1 MARPTVL
8 PQGAEIMMSNRN
20 RHISAAAR
28 ILDRLRMGGKKTVVA
43 CALVSIMLFM
53 WARVLIGH
61 RPAAA
66 DAASPSR
73 AGATV
78 PDRGAVK
85 VTLVELPKTPGR
97 HDTIAR
103 DFFAAP
109 EGSFIR
115 RDTADHNTGTEKEVP
130 IVSLSNVQEVIQRVA
145 RKLKLEAVL
154 WSESP
159 RAFLNDQLLAVGS
172 KLTVKDGT
180 ASFEFEVLQ
189 IYMDSVLV
197 GCDDMQLTLKLA
209 QNLEG
214 NK

>member
-1 MARPTVL
+1 
-8 PQGAEIMMSNRN
+8 
-20 RHISAAAR
+20 
-28 ILDRLRMGGKKTVVA
+28 MGGKKTAVA

-53 WARVLIGH
+53 WVRVLSGP
-61 RPAAA
+61 RPSAA

-73 AGATV
+73 PTATL
-78 PDRGAVK
+78 PGTGPAK
-85 VTLVELPKTPGR
+85 VTFRELPKTPGR
-97 HDTIAR
+97 HDSIAR

-109 EGSFIR
+109 DGSFIR
-115 RDTADHNTGTEKEVP
+115 RNTADRNTGTEKEVP
-130 IVSLSNVQEVIQRVA
+130 IASSYNVQEVIQRVA

-159 RAFLNDQLLAVGS
+159 RAFLNDQLLSVGS

-180 ASFEFEVLQ
+180 GSFEFEVLQ

-209 QNLEG
+209 QNLEV

>member
-1 MARPTVL
+1 
-8 PQGAEIMMSNRN
+8 MMHDRN
-20 RHISAAAR
+20 RRVSAAGQ
-28 ILDRLRMGGKKTVVA
+28 ILDRLRTGGKKTAVA
-43 CALVSIMLFM
+43 CALVSIMQFM
-53 WARVLIGH
+53 WVRVLIGH

-73 AGATV
+73 PTGTL
-78 PDRGAVK
+78 PGTGPVK
-85 VTLVELPKTPGR
+85 VTFVELPKTPGR
-97 HDTIAR
+97 HDSIAR

-109 EGSFIR
+109 DGSFIR
-115 RDTADHNTGTEKEVP
+115 RNTADRNTGTEKEVP
-130 IVSLSNVQEVIQRVA
+130 IVSSYNVQEVIQRVA

-159 RAFLNDQLLAVGS
+159 RAFLNDQLLSVGS

-209 QNLEG
+209 QNPEV

>member
-1 MARPTVL
+1 
-8 PQGAEIMMSNRN
+8 MMQNRN
-20 RHISAAAR
+20 RHVSAAGR
-28 ILDRLRMGGKKTVVA
+28 IFDRLRTGGKKTAVA

-73 AGATV
+73 SAATA
-78 PDRGAVK
+78 PGTGPGK
-85 VTLVELPKTPGR
+85 VTFVELPKTPGR
-97 HDTIAR
+97 HEAIAR

-109 EGSFIR
+109 EGSFLR
-115 RDTADHNTGTEKEVP
+115 RNSADRNTGTEKEVP
-130 IVSLSNVQEVIQRVA
+130 MVSSYNVQEVIQRVA

-159 RAFLNDQLLAVGS
+159 RAFLNDQLLSVGS

-197 GCDDMQLTLKLA
+197 GCEDMQLTLKLA
-209 QNLEG
+209 QSLDVS
-214 NK
+214 K

>member
-1 MARPTVL
+1 MMHDRNK
-8 PQGAEIMMSNRN
+8 QGSP
-20 RHISAAAR
+20 AAWIR
-28 ILDRLRMGGKKTVVA
+28 DRLRSGGKRTVVA
-43 CALVSIMLFM
+43 GALVSLMLFM

-66 DAASPSR
+66 GAASPSR
-73 AGATV
+73 PAAAVPGAR
-78 PDRGAVK
+78 PGKIAF
-85 VTLVELPKTPGR
+85 VELPRIPGR
-97 HDTIAR
+97 HEAIAR
-103 DFFAAP
+103 DFFAAS

-115 RDTADHNTGTEKEVP
+115 RNPAERNTGTEKEVANA
-130 IVSLSNVQEVIQRVA
+130 SSDHVQEVIQRVA

-159 RAFLNDQLLAVGS
+159 RAFLNDQLLGVGS
-172 KLTVKDGT
+172 RLTVADGA

-209 QNLEG
+209 QSVEAS
-214 NK
+214 K

>member
-1 MARPTVL
+1 MVPDR
-8 PQGAEIMMSNRN
+8 S
-20 RHISAAAR
+20 RHVSAAGR
-28 ILDRLRMGGKKTVVA
+28 VLDRLRMGGKKTAVA
-43 CALVSIMLFM
+43 GALVSLMLFM

-66 DAASPSR
+66 GAVSRSR
-73 AGATV
+73 AAATASGT
-78 PDRGAVK
+78 GAVK
-85 VTLVELPKTPGR
+85 VTFVELPKTPGR

-109 EGSFIR
+109 EGSFLR
-115 RDTADHNTGTEKEVP
+115 RNTADRNIGTEKEVP
-130 IVSLSNVQEVIQRVA
+130 IVSSSNVQEVIQRVA

-159 RAFLNDQLLAVGS
+159 RAFLNDQLLSVGS

-180 ASFEFEVLQ
+180 ASYEFEVLQ

-197 GCDDMQLTLKLA
+197 VCDDMQLTLKLA

-214 NK
+214 SK

>member
-1 MARPTVL
+1 
-8 PQGAEIMMSNRN
+8 MMPNRN
-20 RHISAAAR
+20 QHVSAPGR
-28 ILDRLRMGGKKTVVA
+28 ILDRLRAGGKKTVVA

-53 WARVLIGH
+53 WVRVLTGH

-66 DAASPSR
+66 DAVSPSR
-73 AGATV
+73 PAATLAGTGPA
-78 PDRGAVK
+78 K
-85 VTLVELPKTPGR
+85 VTFVELPKTPGR
-97 HDTIAR
+97 HDSIAR

-109 EGSFIR
+109 DGSFIR
-115 RDTADHNTGTEKEVP
+115 RNTADRNTGTDKEVP
-130 IVSLSNVQEVIQRVA
+130 VVSSYNVQEVIQRVA

-159 RAFLNDQLLAVGS
+159 RAFLNDQLLSVGS

-197 GCDDMQLTLKLA
+197 GCEDMHLTLKLA
-209 QNLEG
+209 QGLEVI
-214 NK
+214 K

>member
-1 MARPTVL
+1 M
-8 PQGAEIMMSNRN
+8 
-20 RHISAAAR
+20 SAAGQ
-28 ILDRLRMGGKKTVVA
+28 ILDRLRMGGKRIVVA
-43 CALVSIMLFM
+43 CALISIMLFM

-73 AGATV
+73 PAAT
-78 PDRGAVK
+78 PPGTGPGK
-85 VTLVELPKTPGR
+85 VTFVELPKTPGR
-97 HDTIAR
+97 QDSIAR

-115 RDTADHNTGTEKEVP
+115 RNTADRNTGTDKEVP
-130 IVSLSNVQEVIQRVA
+130 SVSSYNVQEVIQRVA

-159 RAFLNDQLLAVGS
+159 RAFLNDQLLSVGS

-197 GCDDMQLTLKLA
+197 GCEDMQLTLKLA
-209 QNLEG
+209 QNLEV
-214 NK
+214 NQ

>member
-1 MARPTVL
+1 
-8 PQGAEIMMSNRN
+8 MMPDRH
-20 RHISAAAR
+20 RHIAAAGR
-28 ILDRLRMGGKKTVVA
+28 ILDRLRRGGKKTAVA
-43 CALVSIMLFM
+43 CALVSLMLFM
-53 WARVLIGH
+53 WTRVLIGP

-66 DAASPSR
+66 DAAAPSR
-73 AGATV
+73 PPATVAGA
-78 PDRGAVK
+78 GLVK
-85 VTLVELPKTPGR
+85 VTFVELPRIPGR
-97 HDTIAR
+97 HDAIAR
-103 DFFAAP
+103 DFFAAS

-115 RDTADHNTGTEKEVP
+115 RDAADHNTGTEKEVP

-154 WSESP
+154 WSASP
-159 RAFLNDQLLAVGS
+159 RAFLNDQLLSVGS

-197 GCDDMQLTLKLA
+197 GCEDMQLTLKLA